1 MNKKGLSIG
10 LLDHIA
16 FFIIVIVPFLV
27 IYFFFLANISNAI
40 EESASGI
47 FPDLETQI
55 YQNRLLNS
63 ENCFAYQ
70 TPNGRTVSGTLDPEK
85 LVIERFRTCLPLL
98 TSQERGVEILIDL
111 ENETKIFRTDNVN
124 PLRPRQII
132 EVNLVPVNVHGQ
144 KPTMMRITHLR

>member
-1 MNKKGLSIG
+1 MNKKGFSIG

-16 FFIIVIVPFLV
+16 FFIIIIVPFLM

-40 EESASGI
+40 EDSAAGI

-70 TPNGRTVSGTLDPEK
+70 NDAGRVIAGTIDPNK
-85 LVIERFRTCLPLL
+85 LAEERFRACLPLL
-98 TSQERGVEILIDL
+98 TAQERGVEILIDL

-124 PLRPRQII
+124 QLRQRQVI
-132 EVNLVPVNVHGQ
+132 EVNLVPVNVHEQ
-144 KPTMMRITHLR
+144 RPTVMRITHLR